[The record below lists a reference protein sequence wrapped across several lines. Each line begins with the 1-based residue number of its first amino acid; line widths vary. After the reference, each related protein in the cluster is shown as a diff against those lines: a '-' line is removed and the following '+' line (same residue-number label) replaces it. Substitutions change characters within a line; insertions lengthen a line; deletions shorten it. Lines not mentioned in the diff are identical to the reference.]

1 MLPVSGNVNA
11 QPRKLSCKLVIG
23 SNTITDVKLL
33 TYSSDWSGNI
43 TVGQVVSSYISVTVP
58 TPSFSLAGANVSL
71 SMGIGDPVEWVLI
84 GNFHISEESIRTR
97 QGYTSFKAFDK
108 LYSTINTYHTALSY
122 PTTLQAIF
130 NEVCTQIGVNSFN
143 ILNTFGIVR
152 TFQADSEV
160 LEDLDGYTLRDVLG
174 FIGGYCG
181 RNVYLAPNGA
191 DLQFRWFTST
201 SYDADNYKANVPYI
215 GENDCTVSRLICQTQ
230 DGVITSGSGEGIY
243 FTCPFMDQTR
253 LNAMLSGL
261 SLTYRKADVDI
272 PYGNFC
278 LQSGDIITVSTTG
291 QNLTVPIMNNS
302 FTYDGGVSSA
312 VSAYGVSDY
321 SGTANNAERSLSVRR
336 VQRKMAVNRAHS
348 ELETATKVIT
358 GASGGYI
365 KINFGGDGKT
375 AALLIMDTNDIS
387 TAQNVWVFN
396 QNGLGHFPNG
406 YDVGNVNLALTMD
419 GTVVAERIAGEMIS
433 GVGIENVAPGTISRP
448 KIVLAD
454 GAIYFQRVAADPD
467 GSISDIGSIKY
478 VPRSAFDEIDA
489 LSIHAEQ
496 GKTVTIGYESSG
508 DGHDDFVYYSDL
520 SAPNVPSDA
529 AKFNFWGDLRIFSD
543 SHWISMT
550 DLDKRIEQQ
559 RIAIFDDYGGIARK
573 NIVKENTVNF
583 TGYNKYIE
591 CLPLSGVIALYIGN
605 CVSNDT
611 DASTCS
617 LLIQYTDGT
626 TSSLISINRN
636 TSTLVQ
642 NLDIGTKT
650 IQGITVYSSN
660 TYVHSSGDTATYTDI
675 MICSQAIYDADS
687 NYQPYI
693 MSNAE
698 ITAWIQSQS

>member
-1 MLPVSGNVNA
+1 MLPVNGNVNA

-58 TPSFSLAGANVSL
+58 TPSFFLAGANVSL

-84 GNFHISEESIRTR
+84 GNFRISEESISTR

-108 LYSTINTYHTALSY
+108 LYSSVNTYHSTGDK
-122 PTTLQAIF
+122 TLQAIC
-130 NEVCTQIGVNSFN
+130 NEVCSAIGITSASMPAKT
-143 ILNTFGIVR
+143 I
-152 TFQADSEV
+152 DSSE
-160 LEDLDGYTLRDVLG
+160 LDGYTLRDVLG
-174 FIGGYCG
+174 FLAGYCG
-181 RNVYLAPNGA
+181 KNAYLAPNGA
-191 DLQFRWFTST
+191 DLQLRWFANV

-215 GENDCTVSRLICQTQ
+215 GENNCTVSRLICQTS
-230 DGVITSGSGEGIY
+230 DGVITAGSGEGIY

-253 LNAMLSGL
+253 LNSLLSGL

-302 FTYDGGVSSA
+302 WTYDGGVSSA
-312 VSAYGVSDY
+312 VAAYGVSDY
-321 SGTANNAERSLSVRR
+321 SGTANNAEHSISASR
-336 VQRKMAVNRAHS
+336 VQRKIAVNRAHS
-348 ELETATKVIT
+348 ELETATKLIT

-419 GTVVAERIAGEMIS
+419 GAVVAERIAGEMIS
-433 GVGIENVAPGTISRP
+433 GVGIENVAPGTVSRP

-454 GAIYFQRVAADPD
+454 GAIDFQRVAAEPD

-478 VPRSAFDEIDA
+478 VPRAALDEIDS
-489 LSIHAEQ
+489 LSIRVQQ
-496 GKTVTIGYESSG
+496 GKTVTIGYENNGAVS
-508 DGHDDFVYYSDL
+508 DQFVYYSDL

-529 AKFNFWGDLRIFSD
+529 EKFNIWGNLREFYNGN
-543 SHWISMT
+543 WISIA
-550 DLDKRIEQQ
+550 DLADRIARIEQ
-559 RIAIFDDYGGIARK
+559 ALGI
-573 NIVKENTVNF
+573 
-583 TGYNKYIE
+583 
-591 CLPLSGVIALYIGN
+591 
-605 CVSNDT
+605 
-611 DASTCS
+611 
-617 LLIQYTDGT
+617 
-626 TSSLISINRN
+626 
-636 TSTLVQ
+636 Q
-642 NLDIGTKT
+642 N
-650 IQGITVYSSN
+650 
-660 TYVHSSGDTATYTDI
+660 
-675 MICSQAIYDADS
+675 
-687 NYQPYI
+687 P
-693 MSNAE
+693 
-698 ITAWIQSQS
+698 